1 MDLEQRLKQLE
12 SHHDW
17 HGIVEALEQGL
28 GTTQDATL
36 KADIE
41 ADAAAWVPDFEHRAC
56 KEQREAGET
65 T

>member
-28 GTTQDATL
+28 GSAQDATL
-36 KADIE
+36 KADIHLRLGR
-41 ADAAAWVPDFEHRAC
+41 VLHVR
-56 KEQREAGET
+56 
-65 T
+65 